1 MTTRSRFLES
11 HFVLNCK
18 VIVSYI
24 KQKDHFAYLIR
35 NGLYVYAVVAI
46 YSLHAVS
53 IRVSLQLFS
62 LRRHHRLQCW
72 LGLAY
77 DVIR

>member
-24 KQKDHFAYLIR
+24 KQKNHFVHV
-35 NGLYVYAVVAI
+35 NEMV
-46 YSLHAVS
+46 
-53 IRVSLQLFS
+53 
-62 LRRHHRLQCW
+62 
-72 LGLAY
+72 
-77 DVIR
+77 